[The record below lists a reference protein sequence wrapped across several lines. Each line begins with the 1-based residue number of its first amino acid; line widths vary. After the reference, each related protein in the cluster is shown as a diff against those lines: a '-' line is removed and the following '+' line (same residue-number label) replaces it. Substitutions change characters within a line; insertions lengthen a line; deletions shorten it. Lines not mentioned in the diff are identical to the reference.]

1 MPRSTVHASDSKSH
15 NSDNDDWQKSPIK
28 EESGAEADNDSEEER
43 EEVIFITQD
52 RAVWSLEEP
61 EILCPFKDEWMEY
74 SLTEQGDIAEQ
85 AVKEL
90 LALHKQDPG
99 PLWKKVKTWL
109 RRKVK
114 KWKTFGPGKA
124 PSLHTVVSWY
134 KDFELPKYV
143 KEKHRVIPRDKMWF
157 IGLWKMELR
166 AMVNDLK
173 TNPAN
178 KKELKKME
186 DRSTQWTEKGPPPN
200 KRKW

>member
-1 MPRSTVHASDSKSH
+1 LSSR
-15 NSDNDDWQKSPIK
+15 
-28 EESGAEADNDSEEER
+28 
-43 EEVIFITQD
+43 
-52 RAVWSLEEP
+52 SLEEL
-61 EILCPFKDEWMEY
+61 EILCPFKDEWVES

-90 LALHKQDPG
+90 LALCKQDPG
-99 PLWKKVKTWL
+99 PLQKKIKTWL

-114 KWKTFGPGKA
+114 KRKTFGPGKA

-134 KDFELPKYV
+134 KDFELTKRV
-143 KEKHRVIPRDKMWF
+143 KEKHGVIPGDKMWF
-157 IGLWKMELR
+157 IGLWKTELT

-186 DRSTQWTEKGPPPN
+186 DRRTRWTEKGPPPN
-200 KRKW
+200 K